1 MPGSFFLFGQFGGCT
16 SQFSR
21 YCSIWISFV
30 AAIQPFVPCNSLED
44 IAVARFRTLR
54 PLCLFSYGFSEWPGG
69 RLPPPP
75 LPLSREGGVSV
86 TSTTAAAEF
95 YFVLLYGE
103 VVDYCVS
110 GINLG
115 DIGCMLASFGVVCP
129 PSDYCFFLFYDALPF
144 LAAVNKLNCA
154 TYSILYSVC
163 K

>member
-1 MPGSFFLFGQFGGCT
+1 MPGSFFFFGQFGGCT

-44 IAVARFRTLR
+44 IAVARFQTLR

-86 TSTTAAAEF
+86 LSTTAAADF
-95 YFVLLYGE
+95 SFVILYGE
-103 VVDYCVS
+103 AVDYCVS

-115 DIGCMLASFGVVCP
+115 DIGCMLASFGVCVP
-129 PSDYCFFLFYDALPF
+129 RRTIFSFFFMTPSLFWQQ
-144 LAAVNKLNCA
+144 
-154 TYSILYSVC
+154 SIN
-163 K
+163 